1 MGNKNNSI
9 NNLKGSKGHQNM
21 KNANDLLTEHN
32 CSDEYYQHGLSKLH
46 YTSGVQSA
54 CTRFKCYWFLDVVMS
69 YQTGKF
75 QEDNEFQVWKLQ
87 RQSENEFIAICEDG
101 DDNKI
106 ITQLIEFS
114 DFEHDNLTFWFTNRI
129 VILPS
134 EY

>member
-1 MGNKNNSI
+1 MFPHRGLGGYQS
-9 NNLKGSKGHQNM
+9 M
-21 KNANDLLTEHN
+21 KNANDLLRDYN
-32 CSDEYYQHGLSKLH
+32 GGDEYYKHGMSKLH

-54 CTRFKCYWFLDVVMS
+54 CEQFKCYWFLDLVMS

-87 RQSENEFIAICEDG
+87 RKKDNEFIAICEDG
-101 DDNKI
+101 DDNI
-106 ITQLIEFS
+106 ILTQEIEFS